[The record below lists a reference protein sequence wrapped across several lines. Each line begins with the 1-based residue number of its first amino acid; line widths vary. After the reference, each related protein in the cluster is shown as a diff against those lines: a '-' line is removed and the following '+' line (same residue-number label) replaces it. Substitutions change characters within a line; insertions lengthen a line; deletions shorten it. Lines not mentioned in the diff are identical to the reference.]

1 VVVALAALGFWALR
15 VLFPS
20 DETVI
25 RKLLAQM
32 AAAASLK
39 PNENALVKLAGANK
53 LAGFFTADAVI
64 RIEVTGG
71 RTRTI
76 HGREELIEI
85 VTAARA
91 NLQEV
96 KIQLHDIVVELAPD
110 RQTALAQL
118 TALANIDG
126 STDPIFQLLKI
137 RLKKI
142 DGHWRISQVDT
153 VKTPGV

>member
-1 VVVALAALGFWALR
+1 MVAAAALGFWAFR
-15 VLFPS
+15 ALFPS
-20 DETVI
+20 DETAI
-25 RKLLAQM
+25 RKLLSGM
-32 AAAASLK
+32 AATASLK
-39 PNENALVKLAGANK
+39 PNESALVKLAGANK
-53 LAGFFTADAVI
+53 FAGFFTADVI
-64 RIEVTGG
+64 MHLETTGG
-71 RTRTI
+71 RARTI

-91 NLQEV
+91 NLQEA
-96 KIQLHDIVVELAPD
+96 KIQLHDIVVELARD

-118 TALANIDG
+118 TALANING
-126 STDPIFQLLKI
+126 STDPIFQLLKV